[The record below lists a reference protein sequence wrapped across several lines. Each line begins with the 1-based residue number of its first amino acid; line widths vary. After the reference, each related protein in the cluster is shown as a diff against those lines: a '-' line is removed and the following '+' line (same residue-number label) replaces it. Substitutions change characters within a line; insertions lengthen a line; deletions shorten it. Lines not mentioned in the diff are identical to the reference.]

1 MAGGL
6 YVLLSLLIISITVL
20 ACLYLVLRFENDYPL
35 SRLEF
40 NELYKCIKEIK
51 TILENEE

>member
-35 SRLEF
+35 SKHEF